1 MRILMR
7 NNRWAFYIRLSRE
20 DGDRAESLSVVH
32 QKLKLSEYAKTH
44 PELTPYSWYID
55 DGYTGTNYD
64 RPAFLRL
71 LQDIE
76 AGHICGVL
84 VKDLSRLGRNNV
96 KTSHYVHEYF
106 PGHKVRFIAIDDAV
120 DKDFFDIDTS
130 KDMMIDLKNMF
141 NGFYPRD
148 ISAKVRSTFRAKQCA
163 GQFIGAFAAYGYRKS
178 PSNHNK
184 LLIDEPAAAIV
195 RRIFCEYL
203 SGIGASQI
211 AKRLNEEQIP
221 CPSLYKQMHEMAY
234 HNANV
239 CPGNGWTYS
248 SVRNILRNPVY
259 TGNMVQNRSFRQVC
273 SKKALPPASG
283 TMDHGRGNAPGN
295 RVFGTVRPGEHSAV
309 TRSKTTT
316 ETIRTSF
323 CRVASLCRL
332 WWEHGPY
339 MPQRYRSFSMRYL

>member
-1 MRILMR
+1 
-7 NNRWAFYIRLSRE
+7 
-20 DGDRAESLSVVH
+20 
-32 QKLKLSEYAKTH
+32 
-44 PELTPYSWYID
+44 
-55 DGYTGTNYD
+55 
-64 RPAFLRL
+64 
-71 LQDIE
+71 
-76 AGHICGVL
+76 
-84 VKDLSRLGRNNV
+84 
-96 KTSHYVHEYF
+96 
-106 PGHKVRFIAIDDAV
+106 
-120 DKDFFDIDTS
+120 
-130 KDMMIDLKNMF
+130 MF

-259 TGNMVQNRSFRQVC
+259 TGNMVQTVLFVKSAV
-273 SKKALPPASG
+273 KGTPPASG

-323 CRVASLCRL
+323 AGLLHCADCGGSMVRICRNGTVRFRCGTYNRLGLRGCTSHSVCETALTNAVRNDLEAHGIPLPAESSLNRALVCSVIRQITIH
-332 WWEHGPY
+332 EDG
-339 MPQRYRSFSMRYL
+339 SADISYLN